1 VEETPI
7 YSSTKRDFTNTSYSL
22 VDLGGRVP
30 LVDLGEEFLWWSIGE
45 FLWWS
50 LGEFLGGA
58 LESFLVEHWRSS
70 YGGALVMGSYGGALE
85 MCSCGV

>member
-1 VEETPI
+1 MEETPI

-30 LVDLGEEFLWWSIGE
+30 LVDLGEEFLWWIIGE

-58 LESFLVEHWRSS
+58 LEEFLWWSIGDGFLWWSIGDVQLWSL
-70 YGGALVMGSYGGALE
+70 AW
-85 MCSCGV
+85 

>member
-1 VEETPI
+1 MEETPI

-58 LESFLVEHWRSS
+58 LEEFLWWGIGDGFLWWSIGDVKLWSL
-70 YGGALVMGSYGGALE
+70 AW
-85 MCSCGV
+85 

>member
-7 YSSTKRDFTNTSYSL
+7 YSSTKRYFTNTCYSL

-30 LVDLGEEFLWWSIGE
+30 LVDLGEEFLWWSIGRVPLVDLGEE

-50 LGEFLGGA
+50 IGRVPM
-58 LESFLVEHWRSS
+58 VEHW
-70 YGGALVMGSYGGALE
+70 
-85 MCSCGV
+85 

>member
-1 VEETPI
+1 MKETPI

-30 LVDLGEEFLWWSIGE
+30 LVDLGEEFLWWSIGRVPLVDLGEE

-50 LGEFLGGA
+50 IGRVPM
-58 LESFLVEHWRSS
+58 VEHW
-70 YGGALVMGSYGGALE
+70 
-85 MCSCGV
+85 

>member
-1 VEETPI
+1 MEETPI

-58 LESFLVEHWRSS
+58 LEEFLWWSIGDGFLWWSIGDVQLWSLAR
-70 YGGALVMGSYGGALE
+70 
-85 MCSCGV
+85 

>member
-1 VEETPI
+1 MEETPI

-58 LESFLVEHWRSS
+58 LEEFLWWSIGDGLLWWSIGDVQLWSL
-70 YGGALVMGSYGGALE
+70 AW
-85 MCSCGV
+85 

>member
-1 VEETPI
+1 MEETPI

-45 FLWWS
+45 FIWWS

-58 LESFLVEHWRSS
+58 LEEFLWWSIGDGFLWWSIGCVQLWSL
-70 YGGALVMGSYGGALE
+70 AW
-85 MCSCGV
+85 